1 MNGKSNGWI
10 KTSKKK
16 KMVHQ
21 PVNRS
26 LLKSLQDQVEVR
38 NNIRDE
44 NGIVIE
50 VHDYV
55 NVCPKYAII
64 FFFFLNKKY

>member
-44 NGIVIE
+44 NDIAIE

-55 NVCPKYAII
+55 NVCPNMQL
-64 FFFFLNKKY
+64 FSFLSQ